1 MIPTFTA
8 HVLAALFVTCYVGSI
23 YISKDA
29 RLSFSKTKAYLDYG
43 FARPKLQSER
53 WRDDPDVIR
62 ARLVAV
68 SGATLTC
75 CSIVFILIS
84 KESETANVCF
94 HPVFELGEANDTSLW
109 QRCT

>member
-1 MIPTFTA
+1 MILTSTA
-8 HVLAALFVTCYVGSI
+8 HVFAALFVASYVGSI

-43 FARPKLQSER
+43 FARPKLQNER

-68 SGATLTC
+68 SGATLIC
-75 CSIVFILIS
+75 CAIVFVLMSTES
-84 KESETANVCF
+84 KNVCF
-94 HPVFELGEANDTSLW
+94 SALVLTRSN
-109 QRCT
+109 

>member
-1 MIPTFTA
+1 MIPTLTA

-29 RLSFSKTKAYLDYG
+29 RLSFSKTKVYLDYG
-43 FARPKLQSER
+43 FARLKLQNER

-68 SGATLTC
+68 GGATLTC
-75 CSIVFILIS
+75 CAIVFVLMS
-84 KESETANVCF
+84 AELANANVCF
-94 HPVFELGEANDTSLW
+94 SFLV
-109 QRCT
+109 